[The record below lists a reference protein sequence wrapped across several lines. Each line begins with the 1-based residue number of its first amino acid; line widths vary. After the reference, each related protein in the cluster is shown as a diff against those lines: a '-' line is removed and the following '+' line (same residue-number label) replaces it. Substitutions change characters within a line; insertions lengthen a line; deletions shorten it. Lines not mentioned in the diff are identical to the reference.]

1 MGKVALI
8 RFNLAVISAVFLYFY
23 PAVDAGFPHVVVN
36 VGHPRFAVVGHL
48 VARQDVAFHNAPFRA
63 FALSVVD
70 YYVSVIFFALRMP
83 DSGTSYQPITRPY
96 SPHTAQTLH

>member
-1 MGKVALI
+1 MLGRFQFRILI
-8 RFNLAVISAVFLYFY
+8 TLFD
-23 PAVDAGFPHVVVN
+23 PAVHTGFSYVIVN

-48 VARQDVAFHNAPFRA
+48 VARQDVAFHNDPFRA

-70 YYVSVIFFALRMP
+70 YYASVIFFALRMP

-96 SPHTAQTLH
+96 SHHTAQTLH